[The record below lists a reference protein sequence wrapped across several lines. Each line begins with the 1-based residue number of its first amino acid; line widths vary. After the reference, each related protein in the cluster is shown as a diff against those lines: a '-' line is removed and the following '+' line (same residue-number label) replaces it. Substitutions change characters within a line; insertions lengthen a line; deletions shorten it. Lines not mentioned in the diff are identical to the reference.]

1 VALTIKEVEHVALL
15 ARLNLSPGEK
25 ELFAQQLGAILEYFG
40 RLNHLSTDGVE
51 PLAHVLPLANVMR
64 DDEIWTPLD
73 KEDIL
78 ANAPLEEEGQ
88 FRVPRIV

>member
-1 VALTIKEVEHVALL
+1 MALTIKEVEHVALL

-25 ELFAQQLGAILEYFG
+25 EIFAQQLGSILEYFG
-40 RLNHLSTDGVE
+40 MLNRLSTDGVE

-64 DDEIWTPLD
+64 DDVTWLPLL

-88 FRVPRIV
+88 FKVPKII